1 MLICTCVWAVGLVS
15 SIVPMFGL
23 NYFIDKEDEE
33 DFGFYGRSS
42 VCLPLQL
49 SSDLP
54 AGWEYSVVFFLAINF
69 AAFVFMLVAYIA
81 IFSKVK
87 RSANAVRS
95 TAINRESSL
104 AKKVIFIILTD
115 FLCWMPVIVI
125 GILSLTGNFNDP
137 TKQVYVWIA
146 VFVLPINSSINPFL
160 YTFATVQSRK
170 KPKKKTSSQER
181 HDAMDVHVH
190 TSKEKGNKELEKV
203 KYKIQLLEE
212 LDIKKLNDGVGFAL
226 AQVEASGFHE
236 CCLVKYFSPDMKEV
250 WKKEL
255 DLISRLM
262 NKDNDK
268 HGVESLVTYRWHC
281 SANEHSTEEMHF
293 NIPEIESSTL
303 ICYEYVPNN
312 LLVDFLKDKE
322 AMTFKILCFLCIDI
336 MAAIE
341 YLQSRGIS
349 SNNINTRSIIV
360 RESDSQANPFRA
372 VLVDLSRAN
381 TLRIYDDGY
390 YAKTDMIQFGRLF
403 KIMLKCCNEFNEYE
417 QVDDILSLCN
427 QQRSQSTAEMIR
439 TRLMEVQ
446 STASEGMEGTYV

>member
-87 RSANAVRS
+87 RSASAVRS

-160 YTFATVQSRK
+160 YTFATVQNRK
-170 KPKKKTSSQER
+170 NPKKKSSSQASNCFCMSNIDDKEKSEPLTAKTDSSKPSER
-181 HDAMDVHVH
+181 HDDMEVHVR
-190 TSKEKGNKELEKV
+190 TGKEKGKKELEKV
-203 KYKIQLLEE
+203 KYNIQLLEE
-212 LDIKKLNDGVGFAL
+212 LGIKKLNDGV
-226 AQVEASGFHE
+226 
-236 CCLVKYFSPDMKEV
+236 
-250 WKKEL
+250 
-255 DLISRLM
+255 
-262 NKDNDK
+262 
-268 HGVESLVTYRWHC
+268 
-281 SANEHSTEEMHF
+281 
-293 NIPEIESSTL
+293 
-303 ICYEYVPNN
+303 
-312 LLVDFLKDKE
+312 
-322 AMTFKILCFLCIDI
+322 
-336 MAAIE
+336 
-341 YLQSRGIS
+341 
-349 SNNINTRSIIV
+349 
-360 RESDSQANPFRA
+360 ANPFRA
-372 VLVDLSRAN
+372 VLVDFSRAN

-390 YAKTDMIQFGRLF
+390 YAKTDIIQFGRMF
-403 KIMLKCCNEFNEYE
+403 KIMLKCCDEFQEYEQEYE
-417 QVDDILSLCN
+417 QVK
-427 QQRSQSTAEMIR
+427 
-439 TRLMEVQ
+439 
-446 STASEGMEGTYV
+446 